1 VEQEK
6 RKESELAA
14 TSSRDE
20 LRRNLAAGKLDDAN
34 RAYRM
39 AERYGLVK
47 GKETKD
53 TAEFKKLETDLR
65 KAQSSNLLNAQQE
78 VVANNF
84 AYFAQDGAKPM
95 QEVQVQLDAKT
106 AEQQWE
112 RLQKAQEV
120 ASVTVRPLRV
130 NLPTR
135 GLRHS
140 FSQVLQ
146 TEVGKPM
153 LVSFVASSAKAAS
166 WPMRIGLFALSFVG
180 LWAVVS
186 WVLTHRKV
194 GTAA

>member
-1 VEQEK
+1 MVHEQVRSNGTQGQVIERRVGGAG
-6 RKESELAA
+6 RKMGVSGGRIQRRGDCVIYFFFQAEDGI
-14 TSSRDE
+14 RD
-20 LRRNLAAGKLDDAN
+20 LTVTGVQTCALPI
-34 RAYRM
+34 Y
-39 AERYGLVK
+39 
-47 GKETKD
+47 
-53 TAEFKKLETDLR
+53 
-65 KAQSSNLLNAQQE
+65 AQQ
-78 VVANNF
+78 AAIASN
-84 AYFAQDGAKPM
+84 APYFQSADMPARQWSSKYDDKAG
-95 QEVQVQLDAKT
+95 
-106 AEQQWE
+106 EQQWD

-120 ASVTVRPLRV
+120 AAATVRPLRV

-153 LVSFVASSAKAAS
+153 LVSFVAASAKAAS

-194 GTAA
+194 GAAA